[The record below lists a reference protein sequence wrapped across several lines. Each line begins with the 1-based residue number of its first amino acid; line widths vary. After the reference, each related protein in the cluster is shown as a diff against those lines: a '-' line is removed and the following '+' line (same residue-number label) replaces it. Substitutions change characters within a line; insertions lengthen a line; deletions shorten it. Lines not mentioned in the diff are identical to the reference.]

1 MMRIRLALG
10 LLAVCWLPAL
20 VPAQEEA
27 PEKPAHAE
35 IRQLRDEL
43 LKDVE
48 ASDIDGMLAA
58 LHPDVIVTFMDGTQ
72 CDGPDAVKAYFNR
85 MLKGEAGEAPVVKSF
100 STEVEVPELTTLY
113 GDNFGVSYGTSKS
126 NFVLTNGSTFTVDGV
141 WTATL
146 VKEDDAWKIAS
157 FQSSAGLFDNPLLTM
172 AEGWIVKAA
181 GIAGVAG
188 LVIGA
193 LAIALLKR
201 NKS

>member
-1 MMRIRLALG
+1 M
-10 LLAVCWLPAL
+10 
-20 VPAQEEA
+20 
-27 PEKPAHAE
+27 
-35 IRQLRDEL
+35 
-43 LKDVE
+43 DV
-48 ASDIDGMLAA
+48 
-58 LHPDVIVTFMDGTQ
+58 
-72 CDGPDAVKAYFNR
+72 
-85 MLKGEAGEAPVVKSF
+85 
-100 STEVEVPELTTLY
+100 TLY
-113 GDNFGVSYGTSKS
+113 RRHHIVFSFGSCR
-126 NFVLTNGSTFTVDGV
+126 STFTVDGV